1 MKNGGT
7 MTTAGN
13 LVFQGTVQGELV
25 AYAAD
30 TGQRL
35 WAFDAQ
41 NGIMAQ
47 PITYSVGGRQYLTV
61 ISGWRMSTAP
71 GPGLEWD
78 YVTQR
83 RRVLTFALD
92 AHATLPAA
100 DRSPRPFVDDA
111 TFLVDETQA
120 TRGAAIY
127 GTRCAVCHGGAL
139 RAGGSAPD
147 LRKAAA
153 PISYPAFHA
162 VLHEGLLTHNGMP
175 RFEELEMAEIEAL
188 QHYIRQQAR
197 HAANM
202 AITGA
207 AH

>member
-1 MKNGGT
+1 
-7 MTTAGN
+7 
-13 LVFQGTVQGELV
+13 
-25 AYAAD
+25 
-30 TGQRL
+30 
-35 WAFDAQ
+35 
-41 NGIMAQ
+41 MAQ
-47 PITYSVGGRQYLTV
+47 PITYSVGDRQYLTV

-71 GPGLEWD
+71 KAGLEWD

-100 DRSPRPFVDDA
+100 DRSARPFVEDA
-111 TFLVDETQA
+111 TFVVDESKA
-120 TRGAAIY
+120 ARGAAIY
-127 GTRCAVCHGGAL
+127 GTRCAVCHGGGL

-153 PISYPAFHA
+153 PLSADAFYA
-162 VLHEGLLTHNGMP
+162 VLHDGLLVHNGMP
-175 RFEELEMAEIEAL
+175 RFEELETAEIEGL

-202 AITGA
+202 AIMGA